1 MSFYR
6 TLGDNIVA
14 IVHIPNMTHHSRCS
28 SIATSMMV

>member
-14 IVHIPNMTHHSRCS
+14 IVHILNMTHRSRRS